1 MSISYKD
8 LVFESNK
15 TDNYMMDL
23 CMLPEGVN
31 LRCNDVKM
39 SVAEPKDYTEC
50 SFALSRDFDI
60 FFSVNSITNAEYIQK
75 LELWDDD
82 GEKIKD
88 IQLNEELD
96 IPLYIFQYTPL
107 CIKVKFAD
115 NKPISPEVEMIY
127 SAGLLQSK
135 YRKDRTITFPIT
147 IDYRNKTKS
156 FCNGYLFHKYVS

>member
-1 MSISYKD
+1 MSILYKD

-31 LRCNDVKM
+31 LRCNDIKM
-39 SVAEPKDYTEC
+39 SVSKLKDYTEC
-50 SFALSRDFDI
+50 SFALSREFDI
-60 FFSVNSITNAEYIQK
+60 FFSVKSITNADYIQK
-75 LELWDDD
+75 LELWDAD
-82 GEKIKD
+82 GDKIKD
-88 IQLNEELD
+88 IRLNEELD

-115 NKPISPEVEMIY
+115 DIPISPEVEMIY

-147 IDYRNKTKS
+147 PSYR
-156 FCNGYLFHKYVS
+156 

>member
-8 LVFESNK
+8 LVFEPNK

-50 SFALSRDFDI
+50 SFALSREFDI
-60 FFSVNSITNAEYIQK
+60 FFSVKSITNADYIQK
-75 LELWDDD
+75 LELWDED

-115 NKPISPEVEMIY
+115 DVPISPEVEMIY

-147 IDYRNKTKS
+147 ISYNRTGWKIIKN
-156 FCNGYLFHKYVS
+156 

>member
-39 SVAEPKDYTEC
+39 SVYKPKDYTEC

-60 FFSVNSITNAEYIQK
+60 FFSVKFITNANYIQK
-75 LELWDDD
+75 LELWDED

-88 IQLNEELD
+88 IQLNEELG
-96 IPLYIFQYTPL
+96 IPLYIFKYTPL
-107 CIKVKFAD
+107 CIKVKFRD
-115 NKPISPEVEMIY
+115 NVPISPEVEMIY

-147 IDYRNKTKS
+147 ISYNRTGWKIFKN
-156 FCNGYLFHKYVS
+156 

>member
-1 MSISYKD
+1 
-8 LVFESNK
+8 
-15 TDNYMMDL
+15 MMDL

-39 SVAEPKDYTEC
+39 SVAKPKDYTEC

-60 FFSVNSITNAEYIQK
+60 FFSVNSITNADYIQK
-75 LELWDDD
+75 LELWDVTC
-82 GEKIKD
+82 GLGGRKIKD

-115 NKPISPEVEMIY
+115 DVPISQEVEMIY
-127 SAGLLQSK
+127 SA
-135 YRKDRTITFPIT
+135 
-147 IDYRNKTKS
+147 
-156 FCNGYLFHKYVS
+156 

>member
-39 SVAEPKDYTEC
+39 SVSKPKDYTEC

-75 LELWDDD
+75 LELWNAD
-82 GEKIKD
+82 GDKIKD
-88 IQLNEELD
+88 IKLNEELD

-107 CIKVKFAD
+107 CIKVKYAND
-115 NKPISPEVEMIY
+115 VPISQEVEMIY

-135 YRKDRTITFPIT
+135 YKKDRTITFPIT
-147 IDYRNKTKS
+147 ISYNRSGWKILKN
-156 FCNGYLFHKYVS
+156 C

>member
-1 MSISYKD
+1 MSILYKD
-8 LVFESNK
+8 LVFEPNK

-39 SVAEPKDYTEC
+39 SVSKPKDYTEC
-50 SFALSRDFDI
+50 SFALSREFDI
-60 FFSVNSITNAEYIQK
+60 FFSVKLITNAEYIQK
-75 LELWDDD
+75 LELWDAD
-82 GEKIKD
+82 GDKIKD

-115 NKPISPEVEMIY
+115 DVPISQEVEMIY

-147 IDYRNKTKS
+147 IAYNLTGWNIFKTSK
-156 FCNGYLFHKYVS
+156 LDKL

>member
-39 SVAEPKDYTEC
+39 SVAKPKDYTEC
-50 SFALSRDFDI
+50 SFALSREFDI
-60 FFSVNSITNAEYIQK
+60 FFCVNSITNAEYIQK
-75 LELWDDD
+75 LELWDED

-107 CIKVKFAD
+107 CIKVKFK
-115 NKPISPEVEMIY
+115 NKYAYFPSMPISPEVEMIY

-147 IDYRNKTKS
+147 IDYKRTGWKIFKN
-156 FCNGYLFHKYVS
+156 

>member
-1 MSISYKD
+1 
-8 LVFESNK
+8 
-15 TDNYMMDL
+15 
-23 CMLPEGVN
+23 
-31 LRCNDVKM
+31 M
-39 SVAEPKDYTEC
+39 SVSKPKYYTEC

-75 LELWDDD
+75 LELCAAD
-82 GEKIKD
+82 GDKIKD

-115 NKPISPEVEMIY
+115 DIPISPEVEMIY

-147 IDYRNKTKS
+147 IAYNRSGWKIIKN
-156 FCNGYLFHKYVS
+156 

>member
-31 LRCNDVKM
+31 LRCNDIKM
-39 SVAEPKDYTEC
+39 SISEPKDYTKC
-50 SFALSRDFDI
+50 SFALSREFDI
-60 FFSVNSITNAEYIQK
+60 FFSVKSITNADYIQK
-75 LELWDDD
+75 LELWDAD

-115 NKPISPEVEMIY
+115 DVPISPEVEMIY

-147 IDYRNKTKS
+147 PSYT
-156 FCNGYLFHKYVS
+156 

>member
-39 SVAEPKDYTEC
+39 SVSKPKDYTEC

-75 LELWDDD
+75 LELWNAD
-82 GEKIKD
+82 GDKIKD
-88 IQLNEELD
+88 IKSWRLKLSYTEQ
-96 IPLYIFQYTPL
+96 IYMIFS
-107 CIKVKFAD
+107 
-115 NKPISPEVEMIY
+115 NKKAFIS
-127 SAGLLQSK
+127 
-135 YRKDRTITFPIT
+135 R
-147 IDYRNKTKS
+147 
-156 FCNGYLFHKYVS
+156 

>member
-1 MSISYKD
+1 MSFSYKD

-39 SVAEPKDYTEC
+39 SVSKPRGYTEC
-50 SFALSRDFDI
+50 SFDLSREFDI
-60 FFSVNSITNAEYIQK
+60 FFCVNSIKNADYIQK
-75 LELWDDD
+75 LELWDAD

-88 IQLNEELD
+88 IRLNEELD

-115 NKPISPEVEMIY
+115 DVPISPEVEMIY

-147 IDYRNKTKS
+147 PSYT
-156 FCNGYLFHKYVS
+156 

>member
-60 FFSVNSITNAEYIQK
+60 FFCVNSITNADYIQK
-75 LELWDDD
+75 LELWDAD

-88 IQLNEELD
+88 IELNEELN

-107 CIKVKFAD
+107 CIKVKFRD

-147 IDYRNKTKS
+147 ISYNRTGWKIFKN
-156 FCNGYLFHKYVS
+156 

>member
-1 MSISYKD
+1 MSNSYKD

-39 SVAEPKDYTEC
+39 SVSKPKDYTEC
-50 SFALSRDFDI
+50 NFVLSREFDI
-60 FFSVNSITNAEYIQK
+60 FFSVKSITNADYIQK
-75 LELWDDD
+75 LELWD
-82 GEKIKD
+82 GTCGTCGMGGRKIKD

-107 CIKVKFAD
+107 FINVKFAD
-115 NKPISPEVEMIY
+115 DVPISQEVEMIY
-127 SAGLLQSK
+127 SAGLLQSE

-147 IDYRNKTKS
+147 PSYSKS
-156 FCNGYLFHKYVS
+156 TF

>member
-1 MSISYKD
+1 MSILYKD
-8 LVFESNK
+8 LVFEPNK

-39 SVAEPKDYTEC
+39 SVSKPKDYTEC
-50 SFALSRDFDI
+50 SFALSREFDI
-60 FFSVNSITNAEYIQK
+60 FFSVKLITNAEYIQK
-75 LELWDDD
+75 LELWDAD
-82 GEKIKD
+82 GDKIKD

-107 CIKVKFAD
+107 CIKVKFKND
-115 NKPISPEVEMIY
+115 MPISPEVEMIY

-147 IDYRNKTKS
+147 ISYNRTGWKIFKNLSIKS
-156 FCNGYLFHKYVS
+156 AF

>member
-1 MSISYKD
+1 MSFSYKD

-39 SVAEPKDYTEC
+39 SVSKPTDYTEC
-50 SFALSRDFDI
+50 SFVLFLSCEFDI
-60 FFSVNSITNAEYIQK
+60 FFSVKSITNADYIQK
-75 LELWDDD
+75 LELWD
-82 GEKIKD
+82 GTCGLRGRKIKD

-107 CIKVKFAD
+107 CIKVKFGD
-115 NKPISPEVEMIY
+115 DMPIS
-127 SAGLLQSK
+127 
-135 YRKDRTITFPIT
+135 D
-147 IDYRNKTKS
+147 TKNLI
-156 FCNGYLFHKYVS
+156 FLDI

>member
-39 SVAEPKDYTEC
+39 SVSKPKDYAEC

-75 LELWDDD
+75 LELWD
-82 GEKIKD
+82 GTFGMGGRKIKD

-115 NKPISPEVEMIY
+115 DIPISPEVEMIY

-147 IDYRNKTKS
+147 PSYR
-156 FCNGYLFHKYVS
+156 

>member
-39 SVAEPKDYTEC
+39 SVAESKDYTEC
-50 SFALSRDFDI
+50 SFSLSRDFDI

-107 CIKVKFAD
+107 CIKVKFRD

-147 IDYRNKTKS
+147 IDYKRTGWKIFKN
-156 FCNGYLFHKYVS
+156 

>member
-39 SVAEPKDYTEC
+39 SVSKPKDYTEC

-60 FFSVNSITNAEYIQK
+60 FLV
-75 LELWDDD
+75 L
-82 GEKIKD
+82 
-88 IQLNEELD
+88 IQLQMPN
-96 IPLYIFQYTPL
+96 IFKNLNYGMRM
-107 CIKVKFAD
+107 
-115 NKPISPEVEMIY
+115 E
-127 SAGLLQSK
+127 
-135 YRKDRTITFPIT
+135 
-147 IDYRNKTKS
+147 TK
-156 FCNGYLFHKYVS
+156 

>member
-39 SVAEPKDYTEC
+39 SVAKRPLIHFLGQYYQLVQPKDYTEC
-50 SFALSRDFDI
+50 SFALSREFDI
-60 FFSVNSITNAEYIQK
+60 FFSVKLITNAEYIQK
-75 LELWDDD
+75 LELWDAD
-82 GEKIKD
+82 GDKIKD

-96 IPLYIFQYTPL
+96 IPLNIFH
-107 CIKVKFAD
+107 
-115 NKPISPEVEMIY
+115 PI
-127 SAGLLQSK
+127 
-135 YRKDRTITFPIT
+135 
-147 IDYRNKTKS
+147 
-156 FCNGYLFHKYVS
+156 